1 MKFEIFVEF
10 CPNHEFQVTGYL
22 QKRWMI
28 IYTPEQKSFKKL
40 KIPRNVFNAN
50 TLVISLKMLGQS
62 NKFPLSFCFRNLIRK
77 LASVSSA
84 HILSL
89 SLTARKFKLTWDQIL
104 NSRKLANY
112 IGLSGKELLLFLF
125 IFPSFRKLM
134 RAVSTTYSKF
144 TKKL

>member
-28 IYTPEQKSFKKL
+28 INAPQEKSFKKL
-40 KIPRNVFNAN
+40 KIPRNVFDTN
-50 TLVISLKMLGQS
+50 TLVTSLKMLGQL
-62 NKFPLSFCFRNLIRK
+62 NKFPLVSFCFRNLIRK

-84 HILSL
+84 NILSL
-89 SLTARKFKLTWDQIL
+89 NLTARKFKLTCDQIL

-112 IGLSGKELLLFLF
+112 IGLSGKEPLFFVYFSLF
-125 IFPSFRKLM
+125 QKINEIHKNNL
-134 RAVSTTYSKF
+134 
-144 TKKL
+144 

>member
-28 IYTPEQKSFKKL
+28 IYASQQKGFKKL
-40 KIPRNVFNAN
+40 KIPRNIFDAN
-50 TLVISLKMLGQS
+50 TLVTSLKMPHQS

-84 HILSL
+84 NTS
-89 SLTARKFKLTWDQIL
+89 
-104 NSRKLANY
+104 
-112 IGLSGKELLLFLF
+112 
-125 IFPSFRKLM
+125 
-134 RAVSTTYSKF
+134 
-144 TKKL
+144 